1 MWVVCCENIYIY
13 ICWVQVAFTL
23 ISFSMFVATLVYR
36 IAMVTPL
43 STFASGMID
52 ELMDSPPSR
61 RCGSRASLPMRVW
74 AVPHTRASP
83 YPAAN
88 APQLQVPL
96 PRPGPAGSVHMA
108 KADSA
113 LNLPTT
119 SRKQAAFAPLPPPPS
134 AFPGTTHEARHSTMS
149 SPRDIHALQS
159 PGGRE
164 HSATTHDA
172 PPTETSQP
180 QPALGQEDHWMQYQT
195 SFYRDNCWWGWPK
208 GIIDTRYQL
217 SKLKSTH
224 SEGTKLAAA
233 FAACKW
239 VLAKHLCE
247 FKIGM
252 ARSLGLR
259 WEKYHD
265 SECKWQP
272 THLFLLLQVDGR
284 EAVGYAE
291 AGLIAMLGEVQCYQ
305 RFNINRHSSDRGGT
319 GPRLDGTLHDSYFVY
334 LAMKAELL

>member
-1 MWVVCCENIYIY
+1 MHSEIATCRREGIAHQCSRIICSCTFEISGGCIFGGPFVWVVCCENIYIY

-61 RCGSRASLPMRVW
+61 RCGSRASLPMRVS

-134 AFPGTTHEARHSTMS
+134 AFPGTTH
-149 SPRDIHALQS
+149 
-159 PGGRE
+159 
-164 HSATTHDA
+164 
-172 PPTETSQP
+172 
-180 QPALGQEDHWMQYQT
+180 
-195 SFYRDNCWWGWPK
+195 
-208 GIIDTRYQL
+208 
-217 SKLKSTH
+217 
-224 SEGTKLAAA
+224 
-233 FAACKW
+233 
-239 VLAKHLCE
+239 
-247 FKIGM
+247 
-252 ARSLGLR
+252 
-259 WEKYHD
+259 
-265 SECKWQP
+265 
-272 THLFLLLQVDGR
+272 
-284 EAVGYAE
+284 
-291 AGLIAMLGEVQCYQ
+291 
-305 RFNINRHSSDRGGT
+305 
-319 GPRLDGTLHDSYFVY
+319 
-334 LAMKAELL
+334 